1 MKRVLSRGQDLSVGC
16 RRAARKG
23 LSKKCPGEELADS
36 IRSYIKVM
44 QAELL
49 EVLCEGLPCSS
60 AFLLA
65 QSLETVKIKIHR
77 RDVLWAK

>member
-1 MKRVLSRGQDLSVGC
+1 MDATGQPV
-16 RRAARKG
+16 KG
-23 LSKKCPGEELADS
+23 YQRNVREKNRADS

>member
-1 MKRVLSRGQDLSVGC
+1 LDAAGQPVKGC
-16 RRAARKG
+16 QRNVREKNR
-23 LSKKCPGEELADS
+23 ADS